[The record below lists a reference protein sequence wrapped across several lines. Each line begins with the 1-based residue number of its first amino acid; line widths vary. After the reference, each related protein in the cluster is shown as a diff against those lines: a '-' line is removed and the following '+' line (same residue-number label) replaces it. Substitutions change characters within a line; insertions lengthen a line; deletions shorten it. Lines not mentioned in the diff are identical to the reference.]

1 MSEIIYLATSLG
13 EAIDKL
19 TILDIKLDNI
29 SDNRRDNVKKE
40 YDLLYEKLEK
50 NIVKYNELYL
60 TMKKVNLLIW
70 NMMDKLRDGD
80 LSSEEYLQVCRVC
93 VDYNDVRF
101 RVKSKIN
108 NICDSYLKE
117 EKGYKINK
125 LVIIIKQEVDDNS
138 TLLNIIKYF
147 SFVYDEVNVVCN
159 FDLKYLKQHFLYD
172 ESILFKTDLEY
183 ENESSINYKC
193 KITIDNI
200 NYSEEDLYKLFN
212 VSTSELSKI
221 LVL

>member
-1 MSEIIYLATSLG
+1 MSEIIYLPTSLG

-29 SDNRRDNVKKE
+29 LDDRRCNVKKE

-50 NIVKYNELYL
+50 NIVKYNDLYL

-80 LSSEEYLQVCRVC
+80 LSSENYLQICKEC

-101 RVKSKIN
+101 RVKNKIN
-108 NICDSYLKE
+108 NICHSYLKE

-125 LVIIIKQEVDDNS
+125 LVIVVKQEVNDNS

-147 SFVYDEVNVVCN
+147 SFFYDEINIVSN
-159 FDLKYLKQHFLYD
+159 FDLKYLKEYFLYD
-172 ESILFKTDLEY
+172 KSIFFKSDLDSES
-183 ENESSINYKC
+183 ENGMNYKC
-193 KITIDNI
+193 KIVIDNI
-200 NYSEEDLYKLFN
+200 SYSKEDIYKLFN
-212 VSTSELSKI
+212 ISNFDLSKI
-221 LVL
+221 LV